1 MRNTEN
7 EKSKEKR
14 RGKDTGINIVD
25 SKNKVMTSI
34 KGQQGSEKLLTKLR
48 K

>member
-1 MRNTEN
+1 MKKVRR
-7 EKSKEKR
+7 KEE
-14 RGKDTGINIVD
+14 GKDMGINIVN

-34 KGQQGSEKLLTKLR
+34 KGQQGSENLLTKLR

>member
-7 EKSKEKR
+7 GKSNEKR
-14 RGKDTGINIVD
+14 RGKDTGINTVD
-25 SKNKVMTSI
+25 NKNKAMMSI

>member
-1 MRNTEN
+1 MKKVRR
-7 EKSKEKR
+7 KEG
-14 RGKDTGINIVD
+14 GKDTGINIVD